1 MEIVGVKLGLA
12 LAAAKNI
19 NNNKSTVTKLNYH
32 LFDKK
37 LTVTDYLAH
46 QRGIFHHFEI
56 VRHQRFARQNCRSF
70 GFPRRFF
77 AVII

>member
-12 LAAAKNI
+12 LAAAKNT
-19 NNNKSTVTKLNYH
+19 NNNNCQKIKLPH

-46 QRGIFHHFEI
+46 QRGIFDHFEI
-56 VRHQRFARQNCRSF
+56 VRHQRFARQICRSF

-77 AVII
+77 LL